1 MGPSHKHR
9 GMAAQGVC
17 FPGDVVDDSKQ
28 AYLLGYGVY
37 RDDYGS
43 IRSSLLGTC
52 ERREKDG
59 TTELSVTTSST
70 HGQAIESV
78 ITIGDIV
85 HAQVR
90 KIGMNQAQVEIF
102 ALGDVVLTN
111 FARGVIRREDMKLK
125 EIDSLVVRDCFR
137 PEDIVRAQVI
147 SLGDSR
153 QYYLSTAEDEL
164 GVIHA
169 KSEVDNSLLQASSQ
183 SEMLNVKTNIKELR
197 KVAMI

>member
-1 MGPSHKHR
+1 M
-9 GMAAQGVC
+9 
-17 FPGDVVDDSKQ
+17 DDSKQ
-28 AYLLGYGVY
+28 AFLLGNGVY

-43 IRSSLLGTC
+43 IRSSLVGTC